1 MSKKDP
7 ETAIVTGASRCI
19 GAAVAE
25 RPAGDGFD
33 VVINYA
39 GEHGSAPTLVA
50 RIQRVGWSA
59 MVHQADVSDAE
70 ADDASFDRHVAINLN
85 GAFNGF
91 REASEWALRED
102 RAFGRLIPA
111 EISATE
117 HETNEYQREGAYVDF
132 VLTVSKFGQEH

>member
-50 RIQRVGWSA
+50 RLQG
-59 MVHQADVSDAE
+59 
-70 ADDASFDRHVAINLN
+70 
-85 GAFNGF
+85 GF
-91 REASEWALRED
+91 RMGIA
-102 RAFGRLIPA
+102 GRPRVRKTY
-111 EISATE
+111 SCRDKR
-117 HETNEYQREGAYVDF
+117 N
-132 VLTVSKFGQEH
+132 